1 VDACRG
7 RVSCV
12 LGGRARGGGEEEEE
26 GGGEECAAPS
36 RRVILSNFGYN
47 RAFIKSSV
55 ESSSFY
61 SEERVKRELSSR
73 VYFKRSPFFTPK
85 SEFLLLYRRYR
96 R

>member
-1 VDACRG
+1 
-7 RVSCV
+7 V
-12 LGGRARGGGEEEEE
+12 LGGRARGGEE
-26 GGGEECAAPS
+26 GGGGEKEEGEGGCAAPS

-73 VYFKRSPFFTPK
+73 VYFKRSPFITPK
-85 SEFLLLYRRYR
+85 SELYYTLKSAVFAFIS
-96 R
+96 